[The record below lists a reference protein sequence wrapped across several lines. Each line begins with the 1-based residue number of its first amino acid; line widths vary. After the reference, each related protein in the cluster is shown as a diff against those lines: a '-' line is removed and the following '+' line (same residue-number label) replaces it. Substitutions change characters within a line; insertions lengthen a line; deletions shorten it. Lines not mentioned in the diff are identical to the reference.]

1 MSVIIVAMMTVVLI
15 PGKSCSRGW
24 GELRTAWVCFYA
36 SGFTANITHHP
47 QQDYDQGDLDQLDQ
61 LGQIEHD
68 QLDHPHQD
76 YDQGEWSETW
86 LSWRF
91 CGVTTDPRMWCRMQ
105 SKVGAIVQLCN
116 CAKSRQVRRCPVHR
130 GLVLLPLGVIRTDL
144 STGCSPSRRGHN

>member
-36 SGFTANITHHP
+36 SGFSANITHHP
-47 QQDYDQGDLDQLDQ
+47 HQDYDQGDLDQLDQ

-76 YDQGEWSETW
+76 YDQGEWSET
-86 LSWRF
+86 
-91 CGVTTDPRMWCRMQ
+91 
-105 SKVGAIVQLCN
+105 
-116 CAKSRQVRRCPVHR
+116 
-130 GLVLLPLGVIRTDL
+130 
-144 STGCSPSRRGHN
+144 